1 MYVSAELA
9 TYLVMSVC
17 YMVVGVMA
25 SKYAADGDGNTAVE
39 WLLAISAGVLTIGV
53 MALTITDFIENMA
66 ELQKMAAELGVFY
79 ES

>member
-39 WLLAISAGVLTIGV
+39 WLLAISASVLAIGIV
-53 MALTITDFIENMA
+53 VIVRKRR
-66 ELQKMAAELGVFY
+66 LQNETV
-79 ES
+79 

>member
-25 SKYAADGDGNTAVE
+25 SKYAADGNGNTAV
-39 WLLAISAGVLTIGV
+39 
-53 MALTITDFIENMA
+53 
-66 ELQKMAAELGVFY
+66 
-79 ES
+79 